1 MRLNRA
7 SPSWKKSRCSSETAR
22 GHQHALRGTLAP
34 EAALAPLPHPESER
48 PRRSHLSS
56 SRRTVPRPRGTLP
69 RRSKACWSSLRQV
82 RIPPFRLPHLNTSSL
97 QKPILLS
104 HSVALT
110 SRLCLKAE
118 NRNAIRS
125 SSVSHSTGKSP
136 SGAGATRA
144 SSGEDIYASPRLLAA

>member
-1 MRLNRA
+1 QGPLQRFQNEDSHSPGDPATVHTSHEVRLSLQFA
-7 SPSWKKSRCSSETAR
+7 PSKDINEN
-22 GHQHALRGTLAP
+22 
-34 EAALAPLPHPESER
+34 
-48 PRRSHLSS
+48 

-82 RIPPFRLPHLNTSSL
+82 QIPPFRLPHFNTSSL

-118 NRNAIRS
+118 NRNAMRS
-125 SSVSHSTGKSP
+125 SSVSHSRGRSP

-144 SSGEDIYASPRLLAA
+144 SSGEDIYASPRLLSA